1 MSHSGYTLKPLPAGG
16 LDEIFRLPNKFQLCQ
31 NEKCRGYGKRM
42 EFDDQSYR
50 KMEPAHNIYTKGRW
64 PDSRWI
70 ECYVM
75 ICHFCKECTI
85 YGSKIRGT

>member
-16 LDEIFRLPNKFQLCQ
+16 LDEILLGANKKFQLCQ

-42 EFDDQSYR
+42 EFHDESYR
-50 KMEPAHNIYTKGRW
+50 KVDPAHNIYTPTPR
-64 PDSRWI
+64 SRWI

-75 ICHFCKECTI
+75 ICYFCKECTI